1 VLAREAMSQGV
12 SLDPSLIGSKRPPM
26 KKEASLKRYEAFT
39 KTSDEKEAHLKMLR
53 SFPKDL

>member
-1 VLAREAMSQGV
+1 MSQGV

-39 KTSDEKEAHLKMLR
+39 KTSDEKEAPLKMLR